1 MRYLI
6 CYDIA
11 EQKTRTKVAKYLES
25 FAHRIQYSVFTCEST
40 EERMNKVKT
49 KLFQLTAKA
58 ESPLLYIAPM
68 CKTCEEKVW
77 SVGKPREQVDI
88 CIIA

>member
-11 EQKTRTKVAKYLES
+11 EQRIRTRVAKYIES

-40 EERMNKVKT
+40 EERMHKVKVR
-49 KLFQLTAKA
+49 LFQLTEKA
-58 ESPLLYIAPM
+58 EQPLLYIAPM
-68 CKTCEEKVW
+68 CQTCEAKVW
-77 SVGKPREQVDI
+77 SVGKTKEFVEI